1 MRRVGGAGK
10 AVQSRRHG
18 TRQDGKARNQ
28 VEGSALAS
36 QEHFA
41 QILKRVCRDQAWD
54 LLPSGVQV
62 SWPNGRRQL
71 VELKFFQFQRE
82 ELVRLFT
89 TIGDV
94 NSMGAVRLMV
104 ALRINAELAHGC
116 LAVHDDDLVMTD
128 TLMLRDADSAE
139 IEASIGYLA
148 ETADHYEQTIFG
160 TDQY

>member
-1 MRRVGGAGK
+1 M
-10 AVQSRRHG
+10 
-18 TRQDGKARNQ
+18 
-28 VEGSALAS
+28 AS

-41 QILKRVCRDQAWD
+41 QILQRVCRERGWE

-71 VELKFFQFQRE
+71 VEVKFFQFQRE
-82 ELVRLFT
+82 ELVRLYT

-94 NSMGAVRLMV
+94 ERLGAVRLMV

-116 LAVHDDDLVMTD
+116 LAVNDDDLVMTD
-128 TLMLRDADSAE
+128 TLMLRDADPAE
-139 IEASIGYLA
+139 VEASIGYLA

>member
-1 MRRVGGAGK
+1 MATQK
-10 AVQSRRHG
+10 
-18 TRQDGKARNQ
+18 
-28 VEGSALAS
+28 
-36 QEHFA
+36 HFA
-41 QILKRVCRDQAWD
+41 HILKRVCQDQAWE

-71 VELKFFQFQRE
+71 IELKFFEFKHE

-94 NSMGAVRLMV
+94 ERMSAVRLTV

-116 LAVHDDDLVMTD
+116 LAVHEDHLVMTD
-128 TLMLRDADSAE
+128 TLMLRDADPSE

-148 ETADHYEQTIFG
+148 ETADYYEKSLFQ

>member
-1 MRRVGGAGK
+1 M
-10 AVQSRRHG
+10 
-18 TRQDGKARNQ
+18 
-28 VEGSALAS
+28 AS
-36 QEHFA
+36 HEHFA
-41 QILKRVCRDQAWD
+41 QILKRVCQEQGWN

-71 VELKFFQFQRE
+71 VEVKFFQFQRE
-82 ELVRLFT
+82 ELVRLST

-94 NSMGAVRLMV
+94 ESLGAVRLMV
-104 ALRINAELAHGC
+104 ALRINAELAHGS
-116 LAVHDDDLVMTD
+116 LAVHEDDLIMTD

-160 TDQY
+160 TDRY

>member
-1 MRRVGGAGK
+1 M
-10 AVQSRRHG
+10 
-18 TRQDGKARNQ
+18 
-28 VEGSALAS
+28 AS
-36 QEHFA
+36 QKHFA
-41 QILKRVCRDQAWD
+41 QILKHVCQDHAWE
-54 LLPSGVQV
+54 LLPSGIQV

-71 VELKFFQFQRE
+71 IELKFFQFKHE

-94 NSMGAVRLMV
+94 ESMSAVRLTV

-116 LAVHDDDLVMTD
+116 LAVHEEHLVMTD

-139 IEASIGYLA
+139 IEASIAYLA
-148 ETADHYEQTIFG
+148 ETADYYEKTIFE

>member
-1 MRRVGGAGK
+1 
-10 AVQSRRHG
+10 
-18 TRQDGKARNQ
+18 
-28 VEGSALAS
+28 LAS

-41 QILKRVCRDQAWD
+41 QILKRACRDQGWD
-54 LLPSGVQV
+54 LLPSGVLV

-71 VELKFFQFQRE
+71 IELKFFQFQRE
-82 ELVRLFT
+82 ELVRLYT

-94 NSMGAVRLMV
+94 DSMSAVRLMV
-104 ALRINAELAHGC
+104 ALRINAELAHGS
-116 LAVHDDDLVMTD
+116 LAVHENDLVMTD
-128 TLMLRDADSAE
+128 TLMLRDAGPAE

>member
-1 MRRVGGAGK
+1 MA
-10 AVQSRRHG
+10 
-18 TRQDGKARNQ
+18 T
-28 VEGSALAS
+28 

-41 QILKRVCRDQAWD
+41 QILERVCRDQAWQ
-54 LLPSGVQV
+54 LLPTGVQV

-71 VELKFFQFQRE
+71 IELNFFQFERE
-82 ELVRLFT
+82 ELVRLSS

-94 NSMGAVRLMV
+94 DSMSAVRLTV

-116 LAVHDDDLVMTD
+116 LAVHENDLIMTD

-148 ETADHYEQTIFG
+148 ETADYYERTIFE

>member
-1 MRRVGGAGK
+1 M
-10 AVQSRRHG
+10 
-18 TRQDGKARNQ
+18 
-28 VEGSALAS
+28 AS
-36 QEHFA
+36 KEHFA
-41 QILKRVCRDQAWD
+41 QILKRVCRDHAWE

-71 VELKFFQFQRE
+71 IELKFFEFKRE

-94 NSMGAVRLMV
+94 ESMSAVRLTV

-116 LAVHDDDLVMTD
+116 LAVHDDHLVMTD

-139 IEASIGYLA
+139 IEASIAYLA
-148 ETADHYEQTIFG
+148 EIADYYENSLFE

>member
-1 MRRVGGAGK
+1 
-10 AVQSRRHG
+10 
-18 TRQDGKARNQ
+18 
-28 VEGSALAS
+28 LAT

-41 QILKRVCRDQAWD
+41 QILKRVCRNQGWD
-54 LLPSGVQV
+54 LLPTGVQV

-71 VELKFFQFQRE
+71 IELKFFQFQRE

-94 NSMGAVRLMV
+94 DSMSAVRLTV

-116 LAVHDDDLVMTD
+116 LAVKEDHLVMTD
-128 TLMLRDADSAE
+128 TLMLRDADAAE
-139 IEASIGYLA
+139 IEASIAYLA
-148 ETADHYEQTIFG
+148 ETADYYEHSIFG